1 MMSTKWQ
8 ATYFATMEEK
18 TMMQF
23 YDECGILLV
32 AKKIVTERDIVV
44 NEYDPVTRQPTSN
57 LPEIISP

>member
-1 MMSTKWQ
+1 MAGYVFDNDGIEQ
-8 ATYFATMEEK
+8 

-44 NEYDPVTRQPTSN
+44 NEYDPVTRQPTSC
-57 LPEIISP
+57 LTEIISP